1 MVAIEVARKS
11 LFHHFR
17 PDTNALNAAAKKG

>member
-11 LFHHFR
+11 LFHVFR
-17 PDTNALNAAAKKG
+17 PDLEALNAAAKKG